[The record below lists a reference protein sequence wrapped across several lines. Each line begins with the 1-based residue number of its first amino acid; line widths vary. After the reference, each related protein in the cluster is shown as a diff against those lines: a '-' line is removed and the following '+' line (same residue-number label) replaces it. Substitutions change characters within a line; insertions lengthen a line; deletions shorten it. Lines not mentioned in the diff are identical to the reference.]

1 MINEAQVVALD
12 QIVLD
17 DLLQVRNKVDQGVV
31 KKYAEQMGMG
41 IEFPPIRLARIDDA
55 LFLVDGWH
63 RVGAVR
69 TNGKTEVIATVTP
82 MTRQEAIWEAAQ
94 ANLSHGLPLK
104 RSERRAVFK
113 AYIHAGK
120 HKQGKKY
127 KSYRVIAEE
136 LGGIAQHTTV
146 RGWMEKDFK
155 RIFKAMGDS
164 EGPFNSE
171 AGPRKMDLEHEHL
184 RQALEALNNALAL
197 TAALHDPTRRH
208 EVIQRVER
216 VLKKM
221 KEKPH
226 EAGDF

>member
-1 MINEAQVVALD
+1 VTNEAQVVALD
-12 QIVLD
+12 QIVMD
-17 DLLQVRNKVDQGVV
+17 ELLQVRNKVDQGVV
-31 KKYAEQMGMG
+31 KKYAEQMVMG

-55 LFLVDGWH
+55 LFLTDGWH
-63 RVGAVR
+63 RVGAAR

-82 MTRQEAIWEAAQ
+82 MTRQEATWEAAQ
-94 ANLSHGLPLK
+94 ANLRHGLPLK

-113 AYIHAGK
+113 AYVQAGN

-136 LGGIAQHTTV
+136 LGGIAQHTTI

-164 EGPFNSE
+164 EGPFNAE
-171 AGPRKMDLEHEHL
+171 AGPPKVNLEHEHL
-184 RQALEALNNALAL
+184 RQSLEALDNALAL
-197 TAALHDPTRRH
+197 TAALQDPTKRY
-208 EVIQRVER
+208 EVIQRAEKM
-216 VLKKM
+216 LKKM
-221 KEKPH
+221 KEKPY